1 MTKKAAPAK
10 KDRAPE
16 SRLSSGG
23 IFDPEVTSPEKFD
36 VGGLRVGGLVGL
48 ADCDMNRTA
57 ADRDSGA
64 VLLWSPETLKHVR
77 VPMDAIGIVTGIA
90 PREVDGAAMGALV
103 EVLWPIGPTV
113 AFASRLVGR
122 AARDPG

>member
-1 MTKKAAPAK
+1 VT
-10 KDRAPE
+10 PE
-16 SRLSSGG
+16 SRLS
-23 IFDPEVTSPEKFD
+23 SPEKFD
-36 VGGLRVGGLVGL
+36 VGTLRVGGLVGL

-90 PREVDGAAMGALV
+90 PREVDGFGRRALV

-122 AARDPG
+122 AGRDPG